1 MSRMA
6 RRPLAN
12 LISAAVKT
20 GPKHGTIQSR
30 SSSSSDD
37 ASTAADDVNFGFL
50 FDIDGVIVR
59 GREVL
64 PFAPNAF
71 RKLVDG
77 AGRFR
82 VPTVFVTNA
91 GNRMR
96 RSKAE
101 QLSNWLGIDV
111 TEDQVVMSHV
121 SKNILALFSDVRIQ
135 IDDVKRCAPR
145 FSPLSRCTKSTT
157 TSTC

>member
-1 MSRMA
+1 MA
-6 RRPLAN
+6 N
-12 LISAAVKT
+12 VKS
-20 GPKHGTIQSR
+20 KCYRCI
-30 SSSSSDD
+30 
-37 ASTAADDVNFGFL
+37 L
-50 FDIDGVIVR
+50 C
-59 GREVL
+59 REVL

-71 RKLVDG
+71 RKLVDD

-101 QLSNWLGIDV
+101 QLSNWLGIEV

-121 SKNILALFSDVRIQ
+121 SRNQA
-135 IDDVKRCAPR
+135 
-145 FSPLSRCTKSTT
+145 
-157 TSTC
+157 

>member
-12 LISAAVKT
+12 LIRAAATT
-20 GPKHGTIQSR
+20 GPKHGAIQSR

-37 ASTAADDVNFGFL
+37 ASTAVDDDVNFGFL

-121 SKNILALFSDVRIQ
+121 SKNILALFYYVR
-135 IDDVKRCAPR
+135 
-145 FSPLSRCTKSTT
+145 F
-157 TSTC
+157 

>member
-12 LISAAVKT
+12 LIRAAVT
-20 GPKHGTIQSR
+20 GSKRTAIHSR
-30 SSSSSDD
+30 SRASLSTSSADSDSEVD
-37 ASTAADDVNFGFL
+37 FGFL

-59 GREVL
+59 GRDVL
-64 PFAPNAF
+64 PFAPRAF
-71 RKLVDG
+71 SKLVDG
-77 AGRFR
+77 SGRFR

-101 QLSNWLGIDV
+101 QLSDWLGIDV

-121 SKNILALFSDVRIQ
+121 STVANRLNFS
-135 IDDVKRCAPR
+135 A
-145 FSPLSRCTKSTT
+145 
-157 TSTC
+157 

>member
-1 MSRMA
+1 M
-6 RRPLAN
+6 
-12 LISAAVKT
+12 
-20 GPKHGTIQSR
+20 
-30 SSSSSDD
+30 
-37 ASTAADDVNFGFL
+37 
-50 FDIDGVIVR
+50 
-59 GREVL
+59 L

-71 RKLVDG
+71 RKLVDD

-101 QLSNWLGIDV
+101 QLSSWLGIEV

-121 SKNILALFSDVRIQ
+121 SMNL
-135 IDDVKRCAPR
+135 
-145 FSPLSRCTKSTT
+145 
-157 TSTC
+157 

>member
-1 MSRMA
+1 MRYLVKNSY
-6 RRPLAN
+6 
-12 LISAAVKT
+12 LIVKT
-20 GPKHGTIQSR
+20 KVKSKCNRCI
-30 SSSSSDD
+30 
-37 ASTAADDVNFGFL
+37 L
-50 FDIDGVIVR
+50 C
-59 GREVL
+59 REVL

-71 RKLVDG
+71 RKLVDD

-101 QLSNWLGIDV
+101 QLSNWLGIEV

-121 SKNILALFSDVRIQ
+121 SPNQA
-135 IDDVKRCAPR
+135 
-145 FSPLSRCTKSTT
+145 
-157 TSTC
+157 

>member
-1 MSRMA
+1 M
-6 RRPLAN
+6 
-12 LISAAVKT
+12 
-20 GPKHGTIQSR
+20 
-30 SSSSSDD
+30 
-37 ASTAADDVNFGFL
+37 
-50 FDIDGVIVR
+50 R

-121 SKNILALFSDVRIQ
+121 SNNSGFIFPNVSKIV
-135 IDDVKRCAPR
+135 
-145 FSPLSRCTKSTT
+145 
-157 TSTC
+157 

>member
-12 LISAAVKT
+12 LLRAAAT
-20 GPKHGTIQSR
+20 GSKRTAIHSR
-30 SSSSSDD
+30 SR
-37 ASTAADDVNFGFL
+37 ASLSTSPADSEVDFGFL

-64 PFAPNAF
+64 PFAPRAF
-71 RKLVDG
+71 SKLVDG
-77 AGRFR
+77 SGRFR

-101 QLSNWLGIDV
+101 QLSDWLGIDV

-121 SKNILALFSDVRIQ
+121 STVANRLNFS
-135 IDDVKRCAPR
+135 A
-145 FSPLSRCTKSTT
+145 
-157 TSTC
+157 